1 MILRSLEYMEIPCK
15 SAIQSCYVVI
25 VQLAD
30 MQAFLVDWPP
40 GPAH

>member
-1 MILRSLEYMEIPCK
+1 MILRGLEYMEIPFK